1 MDEIYEM
8 APKYYTIKKKIIK
21 MINSEEF
28 IDSGM
33 IPSERELM
41 SLFNV
46 SRITARRAVDD
57 LVNEGYLYRIQGKG
71 TFIKSDETDHDLI
84 SILSCTEDIIK
95 MGKIPSKK
103 LIYSAVIEADKVRVK
118 RLQLLNGDKVLMLKT
133 VYYANAEPLNYTT
146 VYLPCKIFPDIEKY
160 DFEKESIYKIIEN
173 VYHTKISK
181 TRRTLEAVL
190 ALDEVA
196 EHLEMNVRQP
206 VILFRAVTMGI
217 VNGKEI
223 PIETFKSYYKSDRFK
238 FYINQLNN

>member
-1 MDEIYEM
+1 MEKTYEM
-8 APKYYTIKKKIIK
+8 APKYYTVKKKIIE

-71 TFIKSDETDHDLI
+71 TFIKSDEADHDLI
-84 SILSCTEDIIK
+84 SIMSCTEDIIK
-95 MGKIPSKK
+95 MGMTPSKK
-103 LIYSAVIEADKVRVK
+103 LIYSEILEADKVRVK
-118 RLQLLNGDKVLMLKT
+118 RLQLLNGDKVLMLKR
-133 VYYANAEPLNYTT
+133 VYYANEDPLNYTT
-146 VYLPCKIFPDIEKY
+146 VYLPCKIFPGIENY
-160 DFEKESIYKIIEN
+160 NFEKESIYNIIEN
-173 VYHTKISK
+173 VYNTKITK
-181 TRRTLEAVL
+181 THRTLEAVL

-196 EHLEMNVRQP
+196 EHLKLNVSQP

-217 VNGKEI
+217 VNGREI

-238 FYINQLNN
+238 FYINQVK